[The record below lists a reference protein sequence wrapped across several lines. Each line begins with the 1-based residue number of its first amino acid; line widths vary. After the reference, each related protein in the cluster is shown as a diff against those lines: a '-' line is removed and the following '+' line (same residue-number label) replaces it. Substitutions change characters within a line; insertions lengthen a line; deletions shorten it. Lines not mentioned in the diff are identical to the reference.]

1 MICRLTGQVTSVGRD
16 LVEMTLGGIAY
27 EVHVPAAS
35 ADELRS
41 LIGSEITLHTLQY
54 FEGTPAG
61 AHLVP
66 RLVGFLRPEDRTFFN
81 LLTRVKGISIRKGLR
96 AMSLPVAQI
105 ASAIERGDVRLLA
118 GLPELGKTTAS
129 RVVSE
134 LQGKLDEFAAAATEP
149 AVATGPMSEAQR
161 LAVDILVQWGDRRA
175 DAERWVAAAV
185 NAHGD
190 LSEPEEIVRAAY
202 RCKEGG

>member
-1 MICRLTGQVTSVGRD
+1 
-16 LVEMTLGGIAY
+16 
-27 EVHVPAAS
+27 
-35 ADELRS
+35 
-41 LIGSEITLHTLQY
+41 
-54 FEGTPAG
+54 
-61 AHLVP
+61 
-66 RLVGFLRPEDRTFFN
+66 
-81 LLTRVKGISIRKGLR
+81 
-96 AMSLPVAQI
+96 MSLPVAQI

-134 LQGKLDEFAAAATEP
+134 LQGKLDEFAAATEP
-149 AVATGPMSEAQR
+149 AVTTGPMSEAQR